1 MTTGTLTGRRAA
13 SRTTGAARRRVV
25 SYNRVSSDRGDSTN
39 SAAVNWGAVDR
50 AVDRQI
56 EDAEVAAEVAD
67 LGPIDHHYRDSGA
80 SASEFRTKERDEW
93 TDLLDDIATGT
104 VAWVLVWVLDRI
116 IRDMDDLQALLRLC
130 RKHDTKILQTYSG
143 TVVNPHDPDSV
154 MVAQFQGA
162 VAANAAAKT
171 SMRQLRK
178 KESMAS
184 KGLPAGGRRAFGYT
198 AGYLAQHEDEAPI
211 VRELADRFLAGESL
225 SSLAKWLT
233 AEGIPTPQGGK
244 WTGPNLRGMLKG
256 PHLAGLRTHRT
267 RADREAGRPGK
278 VYPAVWAPH
287 AILTRETH
295 DAIVDTLNNPARR
308 PKGSGNARRW
318 LLTGIATCAT
328 CGAPCLVKISG
339 SGHKGY
345 ACRTG
350 RHVFRSAEL
359 VERTVEA
366 IVVERLS
373 RMDASGLFVDDAALA
388 ELADLRDRRE
398 ALGRRWDSYVAAVAT
413 MDPEAYAAAT
423 SQLRADMDAL
433 DAEVKGAEGAVKRAS
448 RVLDGATG
456 PGAGAAWF
464 GTGDTPGWDLSRRR
478 AIVAEVVTVELIG
491 GRRGSVFDPEDVV
504 VKPRED

>member
-13 SRTTGAARRRVV
+13 SHVGAARRRVV

-50 AVDRQI
+50 AVDRQV
-56 EDAEVAAEVAD
+56 EDAEDAAELND
-67 LGPIDHHYRDSGA
+67 LGPVDHHYRDSGA

-93 TDLLDDIATGT
+93 TELLEDIASGT

-178 KESMAS
+178 KQSMAT
-184 KGLPAGGRRAFGYT
+184 KGLPAGGRRAFGYEP
-198 AGYLAQHEDEAPI
+198 GYVAQRPDEAAI
-211 VRELADRFLAGESL
+211 VRDLADRFLAGESL
-225 SSLAKWLT
+225 RSLAAWLT

-244 WTGPNLRGMLKG
+244 WSGPNLRGMLAG

-267 RADREAGRPGK
+267 KADREAGLPGTVHK
-278 VYPAVWAPH
+278 AVWADH

-295 DAIVDTLNNPARR
+295 DHIVALLADPTRR
-308 PKGSGNARRW
+308 PKGSGNARKW
-318 LLTGIATCAT
+318 LLTGIATCAA
-328 CGAPCLVKISG
+328 CGEPCLVKHGG
-339 SGHKGY
+339 SGKLGY

-350 RHVFRSAEL
+350 RHVHRSAEH

-366 IVVERLS
+366 VVVERLS
-373 RMDASGLFVDDAALA
+373 RMDASGLFADDTALA
-388 ELADLRDRRE
+388 VLADLRERRE

-413 MDPEAYAAAT
+413 MDPEAYTAAT
-423 SQLRADMDAL
+423 NQLRADMGAL
-433 DAEVKGAEGAVKRAS
+433 DAEVTAAEAHVKRAS

-456 PGAGAAWF
+456 PEAARAWF
-464 GTGDTPGWDLSRRR
+464 GTGEAPGWPLSRRR
-478 AIVAEVVTVELIG
+478 AIIAELVTVELVG
-491 GRRGSVFDPEDVV
+491 GRRGNAFNPEDVV
-504 VKPRED
+504 VRPREA